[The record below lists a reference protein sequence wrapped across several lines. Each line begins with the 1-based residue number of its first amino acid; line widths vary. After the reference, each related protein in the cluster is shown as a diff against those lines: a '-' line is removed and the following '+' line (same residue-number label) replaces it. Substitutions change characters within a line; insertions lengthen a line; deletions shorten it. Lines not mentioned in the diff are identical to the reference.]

1 MARAPLLSSSSKS
14 QPLMPATSSFRIAR
28 PAALLL
34 QNKTVTRAGSSI
46 PIVLLQNLENK
57 GKVGE
62 VIKVK
67 GGYARN
73 FLIPRKIAKYAS
85 RENIKT
91 FASME
96 FKEKIV
102 SQDAKNAFLKGEI
115 ISISRA
121 VKKNGKLFE
130 RLNVAEIGHFLRLE
144 KGKSPNVIF
153 ISKPIQS
160 LGRFQV
166 LLDGVEVVIEVLPL
180 NYANDEAIAA

>member
-1 MARAPLLSSSSKS
+1 MS
-14 QPLMPATSSFRIAR
+14 ATFSFRLSR
-28 PAALLL
+28 PAVVLL
-34 QNKTVTRAGSSI
+34 QKKTVTRAGSNI

-91 FASME
+91 FASMD

-102 SQDAKNAFLKGEI
+102 SQDAKNTFLKGEI
-115 ISISRA
+115 LSISRA
-121 VKKNGKLFE
+121 VKRNGKLFE
-130 RLNVAEIGHFLRLE
+130 RLNVAEIAHFLRLE

-153 ISKPIQS
+153 IPKPIQS

-166 LLDGVEVVIEVLPL
+166 LLDGVDVVIEVLPL
-180 NYANDEAIAA
+180 NYASENEALAA